1 MSLQICIR
9 MRIIFLYSDPKGP
22 KMSQKAIS
30 EYLKIGRQTVKR
42 WIKKYE
48 KTGDVQDLKRG

>member
-1 MSLQICIR
+1 